1 MFCRLQS
8 KSYPLP
14 PYFDKNTGA
23 NSMNSCWH
31 QFKAHQSGNRP
42 FAGDDLADEK
52 EVQVEGL

>member
-1 MFCRLQS
+1 MSCRLQS

-14 PYFDKNTGA
+14 PRSKKTMDADG
-23 NSMNSCWH
+23 MPSCWH

-42 FAGDDLADEK
+42 LAGDDPADDK